1 MKTLSKKHQ
10 AIILNFGYPEKDLK
24 QIQDALSKTDFEQ
37 YYADI
42 DKDDEKITI
51 DKAIEILGE
60 ELFLSGICRS
70 AFHWSATR
78 ENPQGQKVYFNSSRL
93 FK

>member
-1 MKTLSKKHQ
+1 MKKLSKEHQ
-10 AIILNFGYPEKDLK
+10 EIILNFGYPKKDLE
-24 QIQDALSKTDFEQ
+24 QIEAALSKTDFELYDQ
-37 YYADI
+37 S
-42 DKDDEKITI
+42 KTEDEKITI

-78 ENPQGQKVYFNSSRL
+78 ESKKGQKVYFNSSRL

>member
-1 MKTLSKKHQ
+1 MKKLSKEHQ
-10 AIILNFGYPEKDLK
+10 EIILNFGYPERDLV
-24 QIQDALSKTDFEQ
+24 QIEKALKYTDFELYDQ
-37 YYADI
+37 SETE
-42 DKDDEKITI
+42 DEKITI

-78 ENPQGQKVYFNSSRL
+78 ESKKRQKVYFNSSRL

>member
-1 MKTLSKKHQ
+1 MKTLSKEHQ
-10 AIILNFGYPEKDLK
+10 EIILNFGYPKRDLK
-24 QIQDALSKTDFEQ
+24 QIENALSKTDFEL
-37 YYADI
+37 YHTEDDA
-42 DKDDEKITI
+42 KDEKLTI
-51 DKAIEILGE
+51 DQAVEILGE

-78 ENPQGQKVYFNSSRL
+78 QNAKGQNVYFNSSRL

>member
-1 MKTLSKKHQ
+1 MKKLSKEHQ
-10 AIILNFGYPEKDLK
+10 EIILNFGYTELDLAQIEKALKYTDLELYDQNK
-24 QIQDALSKTDFEQ
+24 N
-37 YYADI
+37 
-42 DKDDEKITI
+42 EKITI

-78 ENPQGQKVYFNSSRL
+78 ESKKGQKVYFNSSRL

>member
-1 MKTLSKKHQ
+1 MKKLSKEHQ
-10 AIILNFGYPEKDLK
+10 EIILNFGNPERDLA
-24 QIQDALSKTDFEQ
+24 QIEKALKYTDFELYDQ
-37 YYADI
+37 S
-42 DKDDEKITI
+42 KTEDEKITI

-78 ENPQGQKVYFNSSRL
+78 ESKKGQKVYFNSSRL

>member
-1 MKTLSKKHQ
+1 MKTLSAEHQ
-10 AIILNFGYPEKDLK
+10 AIILNFGYPKKDLE
-24 QIQDALSKTDFEQ
+24 QIEAALSKTDFELYDQ
-37 YYADI
+37 S
-42 DKDDEKITI
+42 KTEDEKITI

-78 ENPQGQKVYFNSSRL
+78 ESKKGQKVYFNSSRL